1 MSRYPRSKFG
11 FALTSISKKGLLT
24 ALSTTTVLGLLVFL
38 VAIYAEGPV
47 AAKRLQNDFDA
58 SVAKN
63 PPKNRRQSAGQ
74 SLSASTQLSGPRRFR
89 SGDDKSENVS
99 FNHRRAAYSGLL
111 NLAAPTV
118 TASKTDALF
127 ADVDG
132 DLQADPGDTLK
143 YTVAISAMGED
154 ATGMTFTDT
163 VDPNSAF
170 VPGSL
175 TATPVGLDKTA
186 LPWPR

>member
-1 MSRYPRSKFG
+1 M
-11 FALTSISKKGLLT
+11 
-24 ALSTTTVLGLLVFL
+24 LVFL

-47 AAKRLQNDFDA
+47 AAKRLQHDFDA

-74 SLSASTQLSGPRRFR
+74 SLSASTQLSGPRRFG

-111 NLAAPTV
+111 NLVAPTV

-143 YTVAISAMGED
+143 YTARINA
-154 ATGMTFTDT
+154 
-163 VDPNSAF
+163 
-170 VPGSL
+170 
-175 TATPVGLDKTA
+175 
-186 LPWPR
+186 